1 MSDKVYDVP
10 SEWAKRA
17 WVNTA
22 KYEEMY
28 KRSLADPN
36 GFWAEHGKRIDWL
49 KPYHQGQEH
58 LVRRPQRLDQMV
70 RRRLHQRRA

>member
-1 MSDKVYDVP
+1 MSGKVYDVP
-10 SEWAKRA
+10 AEWAKRA
-17 WVNTA
+17 WVNPA

-28 KRSLADPN
+28 KRSIADPS

-49 KPYHQGQEH
+49 KPFTKVEEH

-70 RRRLHQRRA
+70 